1 MHDQARG
8 GEVGIRRVGRHHPA
22 EEALAAQGVEIGQEG
37 VLLRC
42 RCRDGGT
49 GGQDENGGGENGDLF
64 HGASLARRP
73 GLA

>member
-8 GEVGIRRVGRHHPA
+8 GEIGVGSVGRHHPA

-49 GGQDENGGGENGDLF
+49 GGQGKSGGGENGDLF
-64 HGASLARRP
+64 HGQSLARTS